1 MQNHMHL
8 PPHTQTQASHAHTHR
23 GGCTRTR
30 TNHPSRMY
38 ARLHACSHCL
48 CCAVQAPKQEHLRVS
63 LHRRTRRTH
72 ARLRIRTRIRT
83 RTRERAHHKQE
94 MLAYSAATSTSTS
107 TSNTTTHVNGN
118 FAIASTSFPHSVA
131 NIIWVARESA
141 LTEIGPIVRSADA
154 LNCPAQNHGDEQ
166 AYCAAEVL
174 PFLNGR
180 RE

>member
-1 MQNHMHL
+1 MHL

-72 ARLRIRTRIRT
+72 ARIRIRTRIRT
-83 RTRERAHHKQE
+83 RTRACTPQTRDARIQCRHLHLHLHLKHHDAREWKFRNRKHK
-94 MLAYSAATSTSTS
+94 LSAQCA
-107 TSNTTTHVNGN
+107 
-118 FAIASTSFPHSVA
+118 A
-131 NIIWVARESA
+131 NLIRVARESA

-154 LNCPAQNHGDEQ
+154 LNCPARNHGDEQ